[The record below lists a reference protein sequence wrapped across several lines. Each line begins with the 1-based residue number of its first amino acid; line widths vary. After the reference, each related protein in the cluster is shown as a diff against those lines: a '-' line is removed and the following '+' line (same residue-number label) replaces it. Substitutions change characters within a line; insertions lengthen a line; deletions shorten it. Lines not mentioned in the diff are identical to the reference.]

1 MQYFLDISLLAVVT
15 LTVMVYW
22 RRGLIRSL
30 MGAAK
35 TVLAMVLTYMFGDTV
50 SAWLYVSFAQPAM
63 HSYVHTRLEEAVA
76 SGELAS
82 GLTRLVEDTPRWLQ
96 KILELFHVDV
106 TALLQ
111 DMSEQAFDEIEAL
124 VIRIAEPMTEFFSS
138 AVGYAAVFLISSL
151 CLGILVFIMGKVADL
166 PVIKTCDRALGL
178 VLGVVCAIL
187 YSSIYVLVIYAV
199 LGWLEVRYSTI
210 PFSAGYEATY
220 FFRHAYDW
228 NLFRL
233 LFGF

>member
-1 MQYFLDISLLAVVT
+1 MQYFLDISLLALIA
-15 LTVMVYW
+15 LTICVYW

-30 MGAAK
+30 MGVAK
-35 TVLAMVLTYMFGDTV
+35 TVVAIVLTYTFGDTV
-50 SAWLYVSFAQPAM
+50 SQWLYTSFAQPAM

-96 KILELFHVDV
+96 KTLELFHVDV
-106 TALLQ
+106 AGLLQ
-111 DMSEQAFDEIEAL
+111 DMSEQAFDDIEAL
-124 VIRIAEPMTEFFSS
+124 VIRIVEPMTEFFSS
-138 AVGYAAVFLISSL
+138 VIGYAAVFLISSL
-151 CLGILVFIMGKVADL
+151 CLGILVYILGKVADL

-178 VLGVVCAIL
+178 LLGLVCAIL

-199 LGWLEVRYSTI
+199 LGWFEIRYSTV
-210 PFSAGYEATY
+210 PFSAGYDASLL
-220 FFRHAYDW
+220 FRHAYEW